1 MPGDEEGAYLVG
13 KPATPLGRA
22 MAAALR
28 DAAAAKGLDHFD
40 VADMFGVQPHYVRRL
55 FKGEVTATIAK
66 LEQYAH
72 ALGLEFNIFL
82 TRINSRPTANHTRRR
97 SGG

>member
-1 MPGDEEGAYLVG
+1 MS

-40 VADMFGVQPHYVRRL
+40 VADLFGVQPHYVRRL
-55 FKGEVTATIAK
+55 FKGDITATIAK

-72 ALGLEFNIFL
+72 ALGLEFNVYL
-82 TRINSRPTANHTRRR
+82 TRINSRTMANHTRKEIR
-97 SGG
+97 